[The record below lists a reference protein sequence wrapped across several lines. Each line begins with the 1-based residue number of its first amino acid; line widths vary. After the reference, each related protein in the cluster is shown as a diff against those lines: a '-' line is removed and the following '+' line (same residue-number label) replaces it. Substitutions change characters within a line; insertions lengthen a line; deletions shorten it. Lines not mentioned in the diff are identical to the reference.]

1 MENFFDSAAQ
11 NWDKNQ
17 RTIKR
22 TNDIAIELRKVIALK
37 NGQTA
42 MEFGAGTGL
51 LSLAL
56 KDLFYEITL
65 MDSSL
70 EMMRVTIEN
79 LAEKNIHHLTPIL
92 FDLEKEDYTAKTFDR
107 IYSQMSLHHV
117 LNIDKIITKFY
128 NLLNPGAIMAIIDL
142 YKEDGTFHE
151 RDFSGHFGFNPEE
164 LEEVLKKSGFKE
176 ISYKP
181 CFEIT
186 KAEGPNAGKSY
197 PLFLLTCKKPLK

>member
-70 EMMRVTIEN
+70 DN
-79 LAEKNIHHLTPIL
+79 DAC
-92 FDLEKEDYTAKTFDR
+92 
-107 IYSQMSLHHV
+107 
-117 LNIDKIITKFY
+117 Y
-128 NLLNPGAIMAIIDL
+128 NRKSCRKKHSSFNA
-142 YKEDGTFHE
+142 
-151 RDFSGHFGFNPEE
+151 HF
-164 LEEVLKKSGFKE
+164 
-176 ISYKP
+176 I
-181 CFEIT
+181 
-186 KAEGPNAGKSY
+186 
-197 PLFLLTCKKPLK
+197 